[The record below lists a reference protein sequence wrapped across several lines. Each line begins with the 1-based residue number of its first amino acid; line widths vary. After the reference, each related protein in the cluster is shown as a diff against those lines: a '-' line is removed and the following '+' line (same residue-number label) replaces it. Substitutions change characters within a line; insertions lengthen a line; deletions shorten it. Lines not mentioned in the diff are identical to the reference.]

1 MNFIEMV
8 HRRRSCR
15 KFRPDAVPQHMIDS
29 MIAAA
34 MTAPSSKNTR
44 STRLAIVRDPGLIEK
59 LGLTRTYG
67 SAFVKDASLVILV
80 MSDPAAGGLPIENST
95 ISATYLQLAAESLG
109 LGSCWVHVSNRPHD
123 DHNPEGT
130 TAEEYLHTL
139 IPRTAPYRIE
149 CMVPIGFPAAEPQP
163 RKETDDSD
171 KILVIG

>member
-1 MNFIEMV
+1 MNFLEMV

-15 KFRPDAVPQHMIDS
+15 KFLAEQVPQHMIDS
-29 MIAAA
+29 MIEAV

-44 STRLAIVRDPGLIEK
+44 STRLAVVRDPGLIEK
-59 LGLTRTYG
+59 LGETRTHG
-67 SAFVKDASLVILV
+67 SAFVKDAPLVILV
-80 MSDPAAGGLPIENST
+80 MADPAAGGLLVENST

-109 LGSCWVHVSNRPHD
+109 LGSCWVHVSDRPHD
-123 DHNPEGT
+123 DNNPEGT
-130 TAEEYLHTL
+130 TAEEYIHTL

-171 KILVIG
+171 KIIVIG